1 MMDRERI
8 ERVARKIA
16 RVHMDEPDGMVRAV
30 VDGIEWVLTHQEA
43 VAGADAGD
51 MEKK

>member
-1 MMDRERI
+1 MREI
-8 ERVARKIA
+8 KF
-16 RVHMDEPDGMVRAV
+16 RAV
-30 VDGIEWVLTHQEA
+30 VDGIEWVLSHQEA